1 MDQASIKLPAK
12 KSPACAKR
20 YSEHEREQILQDY
33 HLSGLSPYRY
43 CRDKSVTRETLIK
56 WLGISPKKKKRA
68 TDSSDVFFK
77 IQMNGSAQSPMII
90 RLPYDCS
97 IEIYHPRPIFNR
109 VCKWFMT
116 GIPVAQPLVCNRS
129 WEIVFQENCNVTATR
144 PINDLLPTIRQPNC
158 MDAGLT

>member
-1 MDQASIKLPAK
+1 MDQASIQLPAK

-20 YSEHEREQILQDY
+20 YSEHERKQILQDF

-56 WLGISPKKKKRA
+56 WLGISPKKEKRA
-68 TDSSDVFFK
+68 TDSSDGFFK

-97 IEIYHPRPIFNR
+97 IEIYHPNQIQWALDL
-109 VCKWFMT
+109 VQAY
-116 GIPVAQPLVCNRS
+116 AQASC
-129 WEIVFQENCNVTATR
+129 
-144 PINDLLPTIRQPNC
+144 
-158 MDAGLT
+158 